1 MAPAIARMVGLHVG
15 GQHLQRQRQGSGQ
28 PLLGGEHLDDAAALA
43 EHLAVRQDLHVDDAR
58 ALLLDV
64 QHRGGVHDEAEVGE
78 HRRPALVEVGQQFDG
93 LRDRTLG
100 VPDAQ
105 SHGRGPH
112 RAAQVREGE
121 SGDDRHPVVGERV
134 AQDRGGRDLD
144 GDRSPW
150 GDGVAHLDVGSAL
163 HVTS

>member
-1 MAPAIARMVGLHVG
+1 VVGQHVG
-15 GQHLQRQRQGSGQ
+15 GEHLQRQRQGSGQ

-43 EHLAVRQDLHVDDAR
+43 EQLAVGCGGGEDLDVDDAR

-64 QHRGGVHDEAEVGE
+64 QHRGGVHDQAEVGE
-78 HRRPALVEVGQQFDG
+78 HRRPALVEVGQQLDG
-93 LRDRTLG
+93 LRDRALG

-105 SHGRGPH
+105 SHGGGPH
-112 RAAQVREGE
+112 RAAEVGEGE
-121 SGDDRHPVVGERV
+121 PGDDRHPVVGERV
-134 AQDRGGRDLD
+134 AQHRGGGDLD
-144 GDRSPW
+144 GDRSPR